1 MEKLKWEKSFMT
13 VAKIFGG
20 YIQLSPSKKKDTID
34 WTDSKFTT
42 FCFLKDIIKMKSQAT
57 DWEKILQIYM

>member
-1 MEKLKWEKSFMT
+1 MT

-20 YIQLSPSKKKDTID
+20 YIQLSPSKKKDKID

-42 FCFLKDIIKMKSQAT
+42 FCFFESHH
-57 DWEKILQIYM
+57 